1 VVVEKI
7 DVHVVPSG
15 DVWIW
20 NDLPN
25 AVSHCR
31 TTWQIGCDEPR
42 STWIHCGSLNALDQR
57 VPALPSTAFEAGK
70 LAFSV
75 DDALAGLPTATFVV
89 PQPAAEAGD
98 AVPTDTGPASSSS
111 DALARRSLAVLE
123 KRPNKLAAKAGCMSS
138 PLT

>member
-1 VVVEKI
+1 
-7 DVHVVPSG
+7 
-15 DVWIW
+15 
-20 NDLPN
+20 
-25 AVSHCR
+25 
-31 TTWQIGCDEPR
+31 
-42 STWIHCGSLNALDQR
+42 
-57 VPALPSTAFEAGK
+57 LPSTAFEAGK

-111 DALARRSLAVLE
+111 EVLARRSLPALAVLE
-123 KRPNKLAAKAGCMSS
+123 TRPNKLEAKAGCMSS